1 MVDYAPGNPEQ
12 SLTDIMQKIK
22 NDPNNPLYLAQL
34 AAYFQRLYQRDGNQN
49 DFDMAIVSYRQA
61 LELASEDHP
70 GRPAW
75 LGNLGNAYLSLS
87 FHENTGDPKALEQA
101 INYYKQALELTP
113 EGHPHRPA
121 LLGGLGTAHVRLYER
136 TGDPKTLEQAINY
149 YKQALELTPEDH
161 PDRSAWLHNLGN
173 ANFALYRLAHKQKTL
188 EQAINHYRKA
198 LDLAPQNYTGRP
210 NILSDLGAALRNL
223 YYYVDNQNS
232 LDQAI
237 TALNQALELTPENHP
252 DRPFILNE
260 LGAARHALYK
270 RTGSQK
276 TLEQAINHYRKALD
290 LVPQSYSGRPV
301 MLNNLGNAL
310 LSLYKHTGDLKTLDQ
325 AITALNQ
332 ALELTP
338 ENHPDRPGLLS
349 NLGAARYALYEHT
362 GDLKTLDQAIA
373 RLHQVLEVRLKG
385 RSRSPWLPFA
395 LNNLSASLLSLY
407 KHTGDLKTLDQAI
420 TALNQALE
428 LTPENHPDRPNW
440 LNNLGNA
447 RFAFYRRTGNQ
458 KALEQAIARY
468 EQALK
473 LAPES
478 HPDRPSWLNNLGNA
492 RLAFYRRTGNQK
504 ALEQAIARYEQAL
517 KLAPESHTDRPDW
530 LGNLGVA
537 RLAWYE
543 LTNVRIAVVE
553 AITALSKAIELA
565 PESHPNRPSWLNNLG
580 NAHRILYQLNSDP
593 RTLEKAIANYRKALK
608 LGTDLNPGVALLA
621 GRNWINFSFTE
632 GKWSELEEAYRLTLS
647 ALERH
652 IAYQTDRSD
661 LAHTLSN
668 FQALPALAAW
678 AQIELGDYREAVTAL
693 ESGRTFV
700 LREALERGRRDLERL
715 PALGYRD
722 LYERFEEAKQRLQR
736 LERIS
741 SKRRPQNWL
750 SQMSEARSELE
761 RVAGEI
767 RGKVKE
773 KHPEYRF
780 LMSPLPFS
788 EIRNLAAN
796 TPLVYLFATPKGGRA
811 LVVRKEG
818 DPQVV
823 RLPRLTERGLLWVFR
838 GKGDEP
844 GSAPDPESYYGAYDG
859 WREEDSPE
867 KRKAWFDAIES
878 ALDFLGEAL
887 APLREFLD
895 LRGYNR
901 VTLIPAGILAA
912 LPLHAAR
919 FKDGEKET
927 YFLEHHTFAYAPSA
941 HALYYAIKAGEKSRP
956 EPLLAVE
963 NPNGDLAHAALEVK
977 AIREHFTRVKHF
989 AREEATVEIVKK
1001 ALLEA
1006 GVFHFSG
1013 HGAGGWGSEEPRLQ
1027 LADGKLTLSEL
1038 LHSGET
1044 LDRLRLAVLSACE
1057 TGLADVRAFDEF
1069 LGLPAGFLLAGAPG
1083 VVGSLWSV
1091 PDVETAL
1098 LIVRFYEKLCSGK
1111 ADSGKVDAAEAL
1123 REAQTWMLRMSPEE
1137 KHASLARLDA
1147 KLGNSALAGTRM
1159 SLEAAEGPSDLIE
1172 SGGRKV
1178 KHPYYWAAFGY
1189 YGVPVELERCGN
1201 RREG

>member
-301 MLNNLGNAL
+301 MLNNLGNA
-310 LSLYKHTGDLKTLDQ
+310 
-325 AITALNQ
+325 
-332 ALELTP
+332 
-338 ENHPDRPGLLS
+338 
-349 NLGAARYALYEHT
+349 
-362 GDLKTLDQAIA
+362 
-373 RLHQVLEVRLKG
+373 
-385 RSRSPWLPFA
+385 
-395 LNNLSASLLSLY
+395 LLSLY